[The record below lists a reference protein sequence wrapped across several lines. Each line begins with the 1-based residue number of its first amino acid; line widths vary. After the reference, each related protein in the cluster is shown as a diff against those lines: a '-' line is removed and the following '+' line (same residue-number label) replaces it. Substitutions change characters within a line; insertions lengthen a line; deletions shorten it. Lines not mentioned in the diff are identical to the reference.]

1 MEQYRSVVDNLKEV
15 VFQTDPKGKWTFLN
29 PAWEEITGYPV
40 EESIGTNI
48 INYIYSGDRQQFLEI
63 YRSLIDRKID
73 HCRYTVRF
81 VTKGKDIRWTEIFA
95 CLTIDAEN
103 NITGITGTLNDVT
116 ERMLLLNELR
126 QAKETAEKACREK
139 SGELRSAHQQLIDII
154 DFLPDAT
161 FVVDQEKK
169 VIAWNKSIEKMTGVP
184 KEEILGKGDQAYSV
198 PFYGSK
204 KTALIDYIF
213 STDKEKLKY
222 EQIQIKGTTYYSEI
236 LVPSLNNGKGAYLG
250 AMASP
255 LFDSEGNLVGAI
267 QSIRDIT
274 HRKQDEDALAAE
286 KEKLAVTLRSIGDGV
301 ITTNTDNKIELVN
314 KAAEDITGWTQD
326 EAVGKP
332 LDKVFHLAEE
342 KSGQVYSK
350 PLEEILKNSNST
362 DITSHIILMAKD
374 GTRKIITLNV
384 SRIKD
389 KDDIGYVLVFRD
401 ITESKRLEAQLA
413 LSQKMESIGQLAA
426 GIAHEIN
433 TPMQY
438 VGDNTRFLQDA
449 FQDLCEFLKI
459 YYELIQ
465 AIEEGGI
472 PEELL
477 AKAREKEKDI
487 DMDYLIGEIP
497 QAIAQSLDGIKRVSQ
512 IVLAMKEFSHPGKKE
527 KTFSDINR
535 AIESTV
541 IISRNE
547 WKYVSDLET
556 NLEPNLP
563 LVKCVIDEINQVILN
578 MIINAAHS
586 IKEVV
591 EKYSAPKGKITI
603 ITRNAGN
610 YVQILISDTGAG
622 IPPSIIHKI
631 YEPFFTTKEVGKGTG
646 QGLAIA
652 HDIIINKHKGNINVE
667 SEVGKGTTFT
677 ISLPLTEQESNN

>member
-1 MEQYRSVVDNLKEV
+1 M
-15 VFQTDPKGKWTFLN
+15 
-29 PAWEEITGYPV
+29 
-40 EESIGTNI
+40 
-48 INYIYSGDRQQFLEI
+48 
-63 YRSLIDRKID
+63 
-73 HCRYTVRF
+73 RF
-81 VTKGKDIRWTEIFA
+81 VTKEKDLRWTEIFA
-95 CLTIDAEN
+95 CLTFDAEN

-116 ERMLLLNELR
+116 ERILLLNELQ
-126 QAKETAEKACREK
+126 QAKETAEEAFREK
-139 SGELRSAHQQLIDII
+139 SGELRAAHQQLLDII

-161 FVVDQEKK
+161 FVVNQEKK
-169 VIAWNKSIEKMTGVP
+169 VIAWNKSMEKMTGVP
-184 KEEILGKGDQAYSV
+184 KEEILGKGDQAYSI
-198 PFYGSK
+198 PFFGSK
-204 KTALIDYIF
+204 EKVLIDYIF
-213 STDKEKLKY
+213 LTDKEKLNNK
-222 EQIQIKGTTYYSEI
+222 QIQIIGTTYYLERF
-236 LVPSLNNGKGAYLG
+236 VPSLNKGEGAYLW

-274 HRKQDEDALAAE
+274 HRKRYEDAIAAE

-301 ITTNTDNKIELVN
+301 ITTDTNHNIELVN
-314 KAAEDITGWTQD
+314 KAAEDITGWTQE
-326 EAVGKP
+326 EASGRP

-350 PLEEILKNSNST
+350 PLEEILKNPNNT

-374 GTRKIITLNV
+374 GARKIITLNV

-389 KDDIGYVLVFRD
+389 KDDIGNVLVFRD
-401 ITESKRLEAQLA
+401 ITERKRLEAQLA

-449 FQDLCEFLKI
+449 FQDFHDVLKS
-459 YYELIQ
+459 YRELIQ
-465 AIEEGGI
+465 AAEEEGVSK
-472 PEELL
+472 ELS
-477 AKAREKEKDI
+477 AKVRQKEKDI
-487 DMDYLIGEIP
+487 DIDYLIGEIP

-527 KTFSDINR
+527 KTLSDINR
-535 AIESTV
+535 AIASTV

-556 NLEPNLP
+556 ILEPNLP

-591 EKYSAPKGKITI
+591 EKNSAPKGKITI
-603 ITRNAGN
+603 ITRNAGTH
-610 YVQILISDTGAG
+610 VQILISDTGAG
-622 IPPSIIHKI
+622 IPPSIIQKI

-652 HDIIINKHKGNINVE
+652 HDIIINKHKGNLNVE
-667 SEVGKGTTFT
+667 SELGKGTTFT
-677 ISLPLTEQESNN
+677 ISLPLTETDSNN